1 MDNQVRLNNLYGGTH
16 MIFVG
21 IDVAKNKHDVAVLND
36 KGKLILKPLTF
47 SNTRAGFNLFINT
60 LSQLKQDY
68 LIALEDTGHYAFNLL
83 DFLHEHGATVY
94 TYNPLLIKEFAKSLS
109 LRKTKTDKKDA
120 RTIALKLLSDPNREQ
135 FRHDNRKE
143 ELKILTRHIHRL
155 KKKQS
160 DWKVQY
166 TRCLDIIF
174 PEIDKIIGKHS
185 DYAYELLSHYP
196 SPQKMSEA
204 GFEKLLEIKRLT
216 MPKIQDILKVAPNSI
231 GTTSEAREF
240 ELIEIIENIKHYK
253 RLISKAENKVDEL
266 MAEFTSVITT
276 VAGIG
281 NRLGSI
287 ILAEIRNIHTFDKP
301 AQLQAFA
308 GLEPSIYQSGQ
319 LDTQG
324 KMVKRGSPHLRWALI
339 QAAKSVARFS
349 PAFKAYLRIKLD
361 QGKHYNV
368 AVAHVAKKLVRV
380 LFHLLKNNTPFDE
393 SKVR

>member
-1 MDNQVRLNNLYGGTH
+1 MFY
-16 MIFVG
+16 VG
-21 IDVAKNKHDVAVLND
+21 IDVAKHKHDIAVLN
-36 KGKLILKPLTF
+36 GQAKLVLKQLTF
-47 SNTRAGFNLFINT
+47 SNNRAGFEILFKT
-60 LSQLKQDY
+60 LNQLNQDY
-68 LIALEDTGHYAFNLL
+68 LIAREDTGHYAFNLL
-83 DFLHEHGATVY
+83 NFLHEQGATVY

-120 RTIALKLLSDPNREQ
+120 RVIALKLLSDPKREH

-174 PEIDKIIGKHS
+174 PELDKIIGKHS
-185 DYAYELLSHYP
+185 DYAYELLSRYP
-196 SPQKMSEA
+196 SPQKMTEA
-204 GFEKLLEIKRLT
+204 GFEQLLNIKRLT
-216 MPKIQDILKVAPNSI
+216 VPKIQDILKVAPNSI

-266 MAEFTSVITT
+266 MAEINSVITT
-276 VAGIG
+276 VSGIG

-287 ILAEIRNIHTFDKP
+287 ILAEVRNIYTFDTP

-319 LDTQG
+319 MDFNG

-349 PAFKAYLRIKLD
+349 PAFKDYLRTKLD

-368 AVAHVAKKLVRV
+368 AVTHVAKKMIRV
-380 LFHLLKNNTPFDE
+380 LFYLLKNDTPFDE